1 VRRNRT
7 IPAVRAVR
15 SHDHRV
21 AVVDLAEPAGEG
33 VVVRIASAGICGSD
47 LHMVD
52 LYDLR
57 VTLGHEFAGFLP
69 DGRLVAVEPL
79 GACRT
84 CEPCRAGRPYHCE
97 LGMRMYGG
105 ALDGGM
111 ADTCVVSPSTIVPI
125 PSGVEARDASLVEPL
140 AVAVHAVRLAGSLAA
155 ASTVV
160 LGGGT
165 IGLCLVPA
173 LQAVGVAR
181 VDLVARHPH
190 QQAAALRLRAELAE
204 AEAGRWDVVFDA
216 VGTEESL
223 AQAIDMV
230 RPGGCVVIVG
240 LFWDGAVRMPGLA
253 FCTKEVRLLA
263 SMMYG
268 SDADGRD
275 FDRAARLLA
284 DRPELGP
291 TLITHRFP
299 LDAAADAFAC
309 ARDRRAG
316 AIKVVLEP

>member
-1 VRRNRT
+1 
-7 IPAVRAVR
+7 
-15 SHDHRV
+15 
-21 AVVDLAEPAGEG
+21 
-33 VVVRIASAGICGSD
+33 
-47 LHMVD
+47 MVD

-84 CEPCRAGRPYHCE
+84 CESCRAGRPYHCE
-97 LGMRMYGG
+97 LGLRMYGG
-105 ALDGGM
+105 AIDGGL
-111 ADTCVVSPSTIVPI
+111 ADTCLVGAATIVPI
-125 PSGVEARDASLVEPL
+125 PTGVDPRDASLVEPL
-140 AVAVHAVRLAGSLAA
+140 AVAVHAVRLAGSLSAM
-155 ASTVV
+155 TCVV
-160 LGGGT
+160 IGGGT

-173 LQAVGVAR
+173 LQAVGVSD
-181 VDLVARHPH
+181 VDLIARHPH
-190 QQAAALRLRAELAE
+190 QVDAARRLGASTVDA
-204 AEAGRWDVVFDA
+204 ADDRWDVVFDA
-216 VGTEESL
+216 VGTAESL
-223 AQAIDMV
+223 AQAMAMV
-230 RPGGCVVIVG
+230 RAGGRVVIVG
-240 LFWDGAVRMPGLA
+240 LYWDGVVAMPGLA
-253 FCTKEVRLLA
+253 FCTKEVRLIA

-268 SDADGRD
+268 SDEHGRE

-299 LDAAADAFAC
+299 LDAAVEAFAC

>member
-1 VRRNRT
+1 M
-7 IPAVRAVR
+7 RAVR
-15 SHDHRV
+15 CRDHQVR
-21 AVVDLAEPAGEG
+21 VVDVPEPVGEG
-33 VVVRIASAGICGSD
+33 VKVRIASAGICGSD

-97 LGMRMYGG
+97 LGLRMYGG
-105 ALDGGM
+105 AIDGGL
-111 ADTCVVSPSTIVPI
+111 ADTCLVAAVTIVPI
-125 PSGVEARDASLVEPL
+125 PTGVDPRDASLVEPL
-140 AVAVHAVRLAGSLAA
+140 AVAVHAVRLAGSLSAMTCA
-155 ASTVV
+155 VI
-160 LGGGT
+160 GGGT

-173 LQAVGVAR
+173 LQAVGVSD
-181 VDLVARHPH
+181 VELIARHPH
-190 QQAAALRLRAELAE
+190 QVDAARRLGASTVDA
-204 AEAGRWDVVFDA
+204 ADDRWDVVFDA
-216 VGTEESL
+216 VGTAESL
-223 AQAIDMV
+223 AEAMAMV
-230 RPGGCVVIVG
+230 RAGGRVVIVG
-240 LFWDGAVRMPGLA
+240 LYWDGVVAMPGLA
-253 FCTKEVRLLA
+253 FCTKEVRLIA

-268 SDADGRD
+268 SDEHGRE

-299 LDAAADAFAC
+299 LDAAVEAFAC